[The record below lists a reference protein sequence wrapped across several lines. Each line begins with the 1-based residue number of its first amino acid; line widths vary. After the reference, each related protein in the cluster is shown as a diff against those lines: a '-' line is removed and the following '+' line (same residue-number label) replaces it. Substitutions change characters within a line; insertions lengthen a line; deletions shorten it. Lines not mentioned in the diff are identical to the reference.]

1 MDDQTITNIKARI
14 AQCRRLASST
24 TDERTAVILRQMAD
38 EGEADLRRLAGLDTD
53 WPAEAANDPDSEAED
68 LSGQG

>member
-1 MDDQTITNIKARI
+1 MDDQTITNIRSRI
-14 AQCRRLASST
+14 AQCRRLANST
-24 TDERTAVILRQMAD
+24 TDQRTAVILHQMAD

-53 WPAEAANDPDSEAED
+53 WAAEAANDSNSAAGD